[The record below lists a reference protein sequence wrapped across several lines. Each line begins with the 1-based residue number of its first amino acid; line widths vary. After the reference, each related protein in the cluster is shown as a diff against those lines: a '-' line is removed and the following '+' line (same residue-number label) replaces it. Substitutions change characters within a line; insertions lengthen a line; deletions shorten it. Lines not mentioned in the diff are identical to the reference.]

1 MRLRC
6 KNEFREMNKYIVFGK
21 SGVVVPV
28 NVMSQTAS
36 DEIGSF
42 MEQGFKILSDSCE
55 ASSAE
60 EAIAT
65 WESQL
70 KSKDNYEFVK
80 TSSTNAISSELDI
93 VENHGVITSTVVAG
107 TNFLRDILAGV
118 RDIVGGQSGTYNN
131 KLDQIKSDA
140 LLGLRKQAASKKC
153 NAIVGVSIDV
163 DEVSGGGKSMFM
175 VTAVGTAVIV
185 EKRA

>member
-1 MRLRC
+1 
-6 KNEFREMNKYIVFGK
+6 MNKYIVFGK

-28 NVMSQTAS
+28 DLMSQTAS

-80 TSSTNAISSELDI
+80 TSSTNAISSDL
-93 VENHGVITSTVVAG
+93 
-107 TNFLRDILAGV
+107 
-118 RDIVGGQSGTYNN
+118 DIVGGQSGTYNN

-140 LLGLRKQAASKKC
+140 LLGLRKQAANKKC

>member
-1 MRLRC
+1 
-6 KNEFREMNKYIVFGK
+6 
-21 SGVVVPV
+21 
-28 NVMSQTAS
+28 MSS
-36 DEIGSF
+36 D
-42 MEQGFKILSDSCE
+42 
-55 ASSAE
+55 
-60 EAIAT
+60 
-65 WESQL
+65 
-70 KSKDNYEFVK
+70 
-80 TSSTNAISSELDI
+80 LDI

-140 LLGLRKQAASKKC
+140 LLGLRKQAANKKC

>member
-1 MRLRC
+1 
-6 KNEFREMNKYIVFGK
+6 MNKYIVFGK

-28 NVMSQTAS
+28 DVMSQTAS

-80 TSSTNAISSELDI
+80 TSSTNAISSDLDI

-107 TNFLRDILAGV
+107 TN
-118 RDIVGGQSGTYNN
+118 
-131 KLDQIKSDA
+131 
-140 LLGLRKQAASKKC
+140 
-153 NAIVGVSIDV
+153 
-163 DEVSGGGKSMFM
+163 
-175 VTAVGTAVIV
+175 
-185 EKRA
+185 